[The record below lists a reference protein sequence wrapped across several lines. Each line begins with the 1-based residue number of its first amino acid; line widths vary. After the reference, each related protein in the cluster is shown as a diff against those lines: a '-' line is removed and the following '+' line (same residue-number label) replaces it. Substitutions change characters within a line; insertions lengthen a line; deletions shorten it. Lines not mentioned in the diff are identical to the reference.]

1 MAGPDL
7 TEDMKAEL
15 REAFQLIDTDKSGSI
30 SLDEIE
36 VLLKKFGKPF
46 NKEQLSAMLKSVDEN
61 GDGTIDF
68 EEFCG
73 LMIKPATKDM
83 TFEAELREAFIVFD
97 KDGNGLI
104 SAQELM
110 SVLINLGEAV
120 TEDEIATMI
129 ADADLNGDG
138 QMDWDEFVKVM
149 TY

>member
-61 GDGTIDF
+61 GDGMGSRPLVQSF
-68 EEFCG
+68 E
-73 LMIKPATKDM
+73 
-83 TFEAELREAFIVFD
+83 RVR
-97 KDGNGLI
+97 
-104 SAQELM
+104 
-110 SVLINLGEAV
+110 
-120 TEDEIATMI
+120 
-129 ADADLNGDG
+129 
-138 QMDWDEFVKVM
+138 
-149 TY
+149 

>member
-1 MAGPDL
+1 
-7 TEDMKAEL
+7 
-15 REAFQLIDTDKSGSI
+15 
-30 SLDEIE
+30 
-36 VLLKKFGKPF
+36 
-46 NKEQLSAMLKSVDEN
+46 
-61 GDGTIDF
+61 
-68 EEFCG
+68 
-73 LMIKPATKDM
+73 MIKPATKDM

-138 QMDWDEFVKVM
+138 QMDWVTGCPLDRVSM
-149 TY
+149 R